1 MMRAVRNLRGLAG
14 TIALLAVLA
23 ASPERGSAVLPGEN
37 GKIAF
42 ASARDGN
49 FEIYAVNPDT
59 TGQARLTRDPSTD
72 TDPAW
77 SPDGKRIVFTTNR
90 SGNDDIYLM
99 NADGTGQVQ
108 LTTSTRLTRT
118 RPGRQEGATSCF

>member
-14 TIALLAVLA
+14 TMALLAVLA

-59 TGQARLTRDPSTD
+59 TGQAWLTRDRARTPTL
-72 TDPAW
+72 PGL
-77 SPDGKRIVFTTNR
+77 P
-90 SGNDDIYLM
+90 
-99 NADGTGQVQ
+99 TGSASCSRRTGAET
-108 LTTSTRLTRT
+108 TTST
-118 RPGRQEGATSCF
+118 